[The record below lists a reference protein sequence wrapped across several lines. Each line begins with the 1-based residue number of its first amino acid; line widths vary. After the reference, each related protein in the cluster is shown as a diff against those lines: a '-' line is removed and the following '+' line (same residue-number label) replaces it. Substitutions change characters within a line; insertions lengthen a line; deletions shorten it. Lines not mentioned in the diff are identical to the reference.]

1 MIPELEKRYV
11 EKLADFL
18 REDTTEHQFIY
29 DD

>member
-1 MIPELEKRYV
+1 MIPTLEKRYV

-18 REDTTEHQFIY
+18 RDYISEEQFVY